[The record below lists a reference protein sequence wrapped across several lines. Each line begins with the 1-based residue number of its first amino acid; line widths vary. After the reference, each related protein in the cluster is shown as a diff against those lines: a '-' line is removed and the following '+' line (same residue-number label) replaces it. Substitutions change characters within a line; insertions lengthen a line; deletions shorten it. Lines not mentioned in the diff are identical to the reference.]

1 VHDQD
6 PQGADRSVFPTR
18 LLQQAAMLAL
28 SRVLTTTLCA
38 WTVLIL
44 MVSYAATEQGPM
56 GGDSLIGYWHKY
68 MVDESI

>member
-1 VHDQD
+1 
-6 PQGADRSVFPTR
+6 
-18 LLQQAAMLAL
+18 LQQAAMLAL

>member
-1 VHDQD
+1 
-6 PQGADRSVFPTR
+6 
-18 LLQQAAMLAL
+18 MLAL

-56 GGDSLIGYWHKY
+56 GGDSLIGYGINTWLMKVFDHR
-68 MVDESI
+68 MFREAA